1 MRQIFKYIAW
11 IVIASCVVSCS
22 GIPDMVEVMVEEVT
36 SDENSVSLNVVDRY
50 ITAVKGL
57 SRTRAD
63 QSEITPVLNEGDTV
77 MYLVNYPEGGWEL
90 LSADKRVPTR
100 LMVGEDGSMSLS
112 EIEEHPGMSIL
123 LEEMRQKISAVK
135 RSSQE
140 EPVTEKGILWDDIAP
155 KPEKTRSSSVTW
167 IQIGQETV
175 EEDEIFV
182 DHLISTHWAQ
192 SGDENRFYNKYVP
205 YVNEISLNSLPSTYN
220 HCPVGCVPVAAGQVA
235 AYLNKKFGFT
245 TSCRFLQLNCQTY
258 LSEIGS
264 TTSYGPFVPA
274 TSTYVSD
281 NNLYWRWVRGET
293 WPQENIDNAVAVL
306 LAFLGWK
313 LDATY
318 GFYQTGGTIEE
329 IPFVFRSEYGVD
341 CEHVEWNPFQ
351 AISQIVDARLPVII
365 KSGSALDHSDT
376 AHAWIVDGYYEHVE
390 LINYYYQGFDTS
402 NPSTPL
408 YKTIQLLHTDEYFLM
423 NWGFGG
429 DGDDGT
435 YYVDSSAWEVDGYTY
450 NGSKMMVYNFSKM

>member
-1 MRQIFKYIAW
+1 MKSISKLITA
-11 IVIASCVVSCS
+11 ITVLGALVSCN
-22 GIPDMVEVMVEEVT
+22 GFGDLPEVILIEEPYDV
-36 SDENSVSLNVVDRY
+36 NSVSLNVVNTY
-50 ITAVKGL
+50 ITAVKGIP
-57 SRTRAD
+57 RTKAV
-63 QSEITPVLNEGDTV
+63 ETEVTPVFHDGDTV

-100 LMVGEDGSMSLS
+100 LMVGEEGSMSLS

-123 LEEMRQKISAVK
+123 LNDMRNQISAVK

-155 KPEKTRSSSVTW
+155 MTENARSITW
-167 IQIGQETV
+167 LQIGQDTEYLDSV
-175 EEDEIFV
+175 YV
-182 DHLISTHWAQ
+182 GHLITTNWDQ
-192 SGDENRFYNKYVP
+192 SDSVRFYNKYVP
-205 YVNEISLNSLPSTYN
+205 FLDSEKVDSSHR
-220 HCPVGCVPVAAGQVA
+220 HCLAGCVPVAVGQVA

-258 LSEIGS
+258 LSGIGS

-313 LDATY
+313 LESIYSHTLTDTTFEY
-318 GFYQTGGTIEE
+318 VEDTFE
-329 IPFVFRSEYGVD
+329 SEYGVYCTCD
-341 CEHVEWNPFQ
+341 QWDTSD
-351 AISQIVDARLPVII
+351 AISEIVNRRMPVIVGAYSTNI
-365 KSGSALDHSDT
+365 RLG
-376 AHAWIVDGYYEHVE
+376 HAWIIDGYYHCTT
-390 LINYYYQGFDTS
+390 LINRYYQGFDTS

-408 YKTIQLLHTDEYFLM
+408 YKTVQEMIEEEYLLM

-429 DGDDGT
+429 LGRNAT
-435 YYVDSSAWEVDGYTY
+435 YMVDSSTWTIEGVTFDLKREMIYG
-450 NGSKMMVYNFSKM
+450 FSKL